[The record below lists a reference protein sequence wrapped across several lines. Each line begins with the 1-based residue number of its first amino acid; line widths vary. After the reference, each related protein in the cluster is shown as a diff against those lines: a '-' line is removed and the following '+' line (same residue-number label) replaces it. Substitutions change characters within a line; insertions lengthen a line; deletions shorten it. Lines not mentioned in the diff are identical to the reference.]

1 MSKVK
6 TAFFCQNC
14 GSQFSKWQGQCSSCK
29 SWNTIVEEL
38 ITTSKPKSGG
48 LLDSQE
54 RMKSKPIKI
63 NQIDGSAELRMRTG
77 DKELDNVL
85 GGGIVPGVTNL
96 TWRRARYWKKHT
108 TSSNCFK
115 TSI

>member
-1 MSKVK
+1 MEYNCRRANYNFK
-6 TAFFCQNC
+6 T
-14 GSQFSKWQGQCSSCK
+14 
-29 SWNTIVEEL
+29 
-38 ITTSKPKSGG
+38 KSGG

-54 RMKSKPIKI
+54 RKKSKPIKI
-63 NQIDGSAELRMRTG
+63 NQIDGSAEVRMRTG

-85 GGGIVPGVTNL
+85 GGGIVPGSL
-96 TWRRARYWKKHT
+96 TLLGGEPGIGKKHT

>member
-48 LLDSQE
+48 LLGSKKERNLYQLKSIKLMDLQRCVCVQE
-54 RMKSKPIKI
+54 TKS
-63 NQIDGSAELRMRTG
+63 
-77 DKELDNVL
+77 
-85 GGGIVPGVTNL
+85 
-96 TWRRARYWKKHT
+96 
-108 TSSNCFK
+108 
-115 TSI
+115 